1 MPTAQKSPTIITPSR
16 QAGQGVAGRI
26 STKPESD
33 GGKSEN
39 NAVGP
44 KLTRIASLKKSI
56 KPKESEDKLLADLGV
71 SVRNINNNDVKN
83 RSKLKTKKGVII
95 TNINPNGPLSMLPI
109 TPGDAVIAVQNSKVQ
124 NTKDFQAKI
133 SKLIKSGKKSILL
146 TIVDLNNSTRYIGV
160 KIK

>member
-1 MPTAQKSPTIITPSR
+1 MEEMA
-16 QAGQGVAGRI
+16 
-26 STKPESD
+26 
-33 GGKSEN
+33 N
-39 NAVGP
+39 NKLAVM
-44 KLTRIASLKKSI
+44 
-56 KPKESEDKLLADLGV
+56 DLGLNV
-71 SVRNINNNDVKN
+71 NRRKKRIQFNVHYKKTNNNIMIKIN
-83 RSKLKTKKGVII
+83 SNHTNKTKKGVII
-95 TNINPNGPLSMLPI
+95 TNINPNGPLGMLPI